1 MTKQPIPYI
10 LLLLLLFLAA
20 CGDEADTTTLAGNQ
34 PIEVQASIHQTTR
47 GSIAGEQF
55 ADGDTF
61 TLYEG
66 TPGETGK
73 ASAEYNTTDGT
84 TWTGELYWDDLQVWD
99 NGVLTTGTTRFTA
112 TTANGEDLLVAY
124 AAARV
129 RDGATARKL
138 SLTFKHILAH
148 LVITIAEEDVDNFN
162 IMGAETSLTLNGI
175 QTEKTITYNTADDAA
190 TATTTVTPTGT
201 PGSVTLR
208 NVSDVAAKSYK
219 YEVIL
224 PAQSLENDV
233 TLTINNNEN
242 GKEYT
247 YNISTANINIK
258 EGDVIDKDKIL
269 QQGYITTLSLKIQK
283 TEITGITA
291 TLREWTTAS
300 ASAPAYP
307 TDYPVIELGDDD
319 DGGDGPGLEEGED
332 YAGKTIRLTSDIDA
346 SKLGVPIGSKN
357 VPFRGIFDGQGY
369 TIRNVELDDT
379 DEDVD
384 FLGVFGYTDGA
395 AIKNVNIEIVKV
407 KNTGAG
413 NNTATGGL
421 AGYINNTSIDNCHV
435 FNYAGNDKTAEGVS
449 AAYNNA
455 GGLVGYVNGASN
467 IRNSSAAVNVT
478 AAYDFAGGLIGQ
490 SKERMTL
497 TQCFAT
503 GNATAGSYKGE
514 TAIGGNYAGGL
525 IGRATEGEITFSY
538 AWGCAKAAIRYA
550 GGLLGRSDAA
560 TVANCY
566 AAAPTVS
573 GGSRQAG
580 LIGYTETAIN
590 NCYWNNTSIADNIG
604 VGVVGITP
612 NNTNASFTLTKV
624 KAAMS
629 NIINSLNTTGET
641 VNEIWTLTETD
652 NYIDK
657 SGTVVTGYF
666 LPTLVN
672 NIGKTFPAEAP

>member
-1 MTKQPIPYI
+1 MTKQPILLI

-66 TPGETGK
+66 TPGEAGK
-73 ASAEYNTTDGT
+73 ASAEYKTTDGT
-84 TWTGELYWDDLQVWD
+84 TWIGELYWDDLQVWTG
-99 NGVLTTGTTRFTA
+99 GVLTTGTTRFTA

-138 SLTFKHILAH
+138 SLTFKHILAR

-175 QTEKTITYNTADDAA
+175 QTEKTITYNTADDAND
-190 TATTTVTPTGT
+190 ATTTVTPTGEA
-201 PGSVTLR
+201 GSVVLR
-208 NVSDVAAKSYK
+208 NRSNAPAKKYS

-224 PAQSLENDV
+224 PAQSLKTGI

-247 YNISTANINIK
+247 YDLSGSTNIT
-258 EGDVIDKDKIL
+258 GDVTDKDKML
-269 QQGYITTLSLKIQK
+269 QQGHITTLALKIQK

-291 TLREWTTAS
+291 TLQEWTTAS

-319 DGGDGPGLEEGED
+319 DGGDGPGLEDGED

-395 AIKNVNIEIVKV
+395 AIKNVNIEIIKV

-435 FNYAGNDKTAEGVS
+435 FEYAKGDKTVLGVS

-503 GNATAGSYKGE
+503 GNATAS
-514 TAIGGNYAGGL
+514 NYAGGL

-538 AWGCAKAAIRYA
+538 AWGCATATTRYA
-550 GGLLGRSDAA
+550 GGLLGRSDGA